1 MFDMG
6 FEKFFEGK
14 SWPETKE
21 RIGVMSVD
29 SLNRQWVPV
38 LAEDGYLIAHSRDAE
53 AALLG
58 RMCKRNDGKFCIEIV
73 VRAEIENGELRHYR
87 FWHADPADGP
97 RHARRLDEGVLDH
110 INRWLRDGDR

>member
-1 MFDMG
+1 
-6 FEKFFEGK
+6 
-14 SWPETKE
+14 
-21 RIGVMSVD
+21 
-29 SLNRQWVPV
+29 
-38 LAEDGYLIAHSRDAE
+38 
-53 AALLG
+53 
-58 RMCKRNDGKFCIEIV
+58 